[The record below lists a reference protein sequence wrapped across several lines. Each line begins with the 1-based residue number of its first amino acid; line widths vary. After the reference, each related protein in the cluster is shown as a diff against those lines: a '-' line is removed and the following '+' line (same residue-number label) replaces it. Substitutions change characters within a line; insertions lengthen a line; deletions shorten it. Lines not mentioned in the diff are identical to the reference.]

1 MTYTIETAEK
11 QSIDIDDY
19 VDYIAS
25 SVDITDSDSVLA
37 SAGAL
42 RALANNRSFL
52 TRRVN
57 EELADWTTFQQQN
70 RYTAQILT
78 LAVRDGFLVR
88 ANIWAPPTGG
98 REWEQDLLSYE
109 VPHDH
114 NFSFLTV
121 GYLGS
126 GYRTKIWEYDPGR
139 VTGYPGERVDLTFLE
154 HTSLPVGKVMYYRAS
169 RDVHSQE
176 HPSEL
181 SVSLN
186 LMLNGPEAMWGS
198 QYFFDTE
205 ASTITSFTQNPTGR
219 RVMLCDLAGW
229 VGDGRTVNL
238 LENLAGQHPA
248 PRIRW
253 SAYSALLTL
262 ENDDQQDIL
271 AVAMTDEHRYVRAR
285 ARGVLENEV

>member
-1 MTYTIETAEK
+1 
-11 QSIDIDDY
+11 
-19 VDYIAS
+19 
-25 SVDITDSDSVLA
+25 
-37 SAGAL
+37 
-42 RALANNRSFL
+42 
-52 TRRVN
+52 
-57 EELADWTTFQQQN
+57 
-70 RYTAQILT
+70 
-78 LAVRDGFLVR
+78 
-88 ANIWAPPTGG
+88 
-98 REWEQDLLSYE
+98 
-109 VPHDH
+109 
-114 NFSFLTV
+114 
-121 GYLGS
+121 
-126 GYRTKIWEYDPGR
+126 
-139 VTGYPGERVDLTFLE
+139 
-154 HTSLPVGKVMYYRAS
+154 
-169 RDVHSQE
+169 
-176 HPSEL
+176 
-181 SVSLN
+181 
-186 LMLNGPEAMWGS
+186 MLNGPEAMWGS